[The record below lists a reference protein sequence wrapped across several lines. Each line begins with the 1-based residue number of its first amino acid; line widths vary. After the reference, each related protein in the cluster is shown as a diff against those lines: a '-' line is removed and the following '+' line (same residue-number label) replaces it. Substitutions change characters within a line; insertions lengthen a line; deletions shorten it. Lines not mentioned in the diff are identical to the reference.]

1 MSLWDRVRRNHALE
15 HGTITLLLQRA
26 SLHRVVAG
34 NAMPGGFFVYGDVPT
49 ETLSACATDAME
61 RMRQGERDL
70 AVSPFCGTNIVVAA
84 ALATV
89 GTLAALRFLRPRAK
103 RMGPGVLQRYL
114 GAGAGPATRRGHPAS
129 LHDPGGGG
137 RDGGQGRFP
146 VAVGPSG
153 RPLGVYVAGGI
164 ASYPSPPC
172 SPPPR
177 ERA

>member
-26 SLHRVVAG
+26 PLHRVVAG

-89 GTLAALRFLRPRAK
+89 GTLAALRF
-103 RMGPGVLQRYL
+103 
-114 GAGAGPATRRGHPAS
+114 S
-129 LHDPGGGG
+129 G
-137 RDGGQGRFP
+137 R
-146 VAVGPSG
+146 GPSG
-153 RPLGVYVAGGI
+153 WARALSNAIWALVLARPLGGAIQRRYTTLAEMEGMAIKGVSRWQLGPVVAHWVSTSQEG
-164 ASYPSPPC
+164 
-172 SPPPR
+172 
-177 ERA
+177 